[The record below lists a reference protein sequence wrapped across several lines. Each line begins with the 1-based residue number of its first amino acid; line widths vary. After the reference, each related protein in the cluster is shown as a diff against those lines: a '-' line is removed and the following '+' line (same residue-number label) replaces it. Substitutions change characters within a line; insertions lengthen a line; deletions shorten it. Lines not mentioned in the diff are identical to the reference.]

1 MTLPS
6 EIKPQDCPEP
16 FWHETHR
23 YCPACSWTENYG
35 KPVKRPIT
43 AEIKVPETA
52 MLYEVG
58 DALTLGKGVALALR
72 DYAREGGSLETWS
85 VAAEPYEFEE
95 GTGIRVTVSG
105 LSIDDEIPDPVETAD
120 RASSNARQEGDH
132 A

>member
-43 AEIKVPETA
+43 AEIKLP
-52 MLYEVG
+52 
-58 DALTLGKGVALALR
+58 
-72 DYAREGGSLETWS
+72 
-85 VAAEPYEFEE
+85 
-95 GTGIRVTVSG
+95 
-105 LSIDDEIPDPVETAD
+105 
-120 RASSNARQEGDH
+120 
-132 A
+132 